1 MINARGLVLDAFLT
15 SRFGPAATVAH
26 ARAAQAAGLG
36 GVWLAEHHF
45 VPYGQCP
52 SATVLAGMLLSA
64 TDRISV
70 GTAACV
76 LSARHPVALGEEA
89 ALLRAVHGDRFQL
102 GVARGGPWIE
112 AELFGGGPDRYAR
125 GFPEALD
132 VLLRWLSGASIVA
145 ADGEFFRFP
154 PLAVL
159 PAVTGFPVHVAAVSE
174 STVDLAARRGL
185 PLLLGV
191 HTADAEVAALVRR
204 WNDVAADHGHDPG
217 TVEHARVRLAYPSE
231 NRKTAER
238 ELRAQLPA
246 WLAGMRAAVR
256 ITGGPAPR
264 DLDDHVEA
272 VLREQPIGA
281 PEEVAAGLAHSAD
294 HTGVRRQL
302 CMVEATRSAGQ
313 TAELLGALGTLRSS
327 AECVATPLPAC

>member
-1 MINARGLVLDAFLT
+1 MTTVLVLDAFLT
-15 SRFGPAATVAH
+15 SRFGPATTVAH
-26 ARAAQAAGLG
+26 ACAAEAAGLG

-45 VPYGQCP
+45 VAYGQCP

-64 TDRISV
+64 TDRIPI

-76 LSARHPVALGEEA
+76 LSARHPVALGEEV
-89 ALLRAVHGDRFQL
+89 ALLRAVHGDRFRL

-112 AELFGGGPDRYAR
+112 ADLLGGGPDRYAR

-132 VLLRWLSGASIVA
+132 VLLRWLSGDPAVG

-154 PLAVL
+154 PLPVV
-159 PAVTGFPVHVAAVSE
+159 PAVTPSPVHVAAVSPT
-174 STVDLAARRGL
+174 TVALAARRGL

-191 HTADAEVAALVRR
+191 HAADAEVAALVRR
-204 WNDVAADHGHDPG
+204 WNDVATANGHDPG
-217 TVEHARVRLAYPSE
+217 AVEHARVRLAYPSE

-238 ELRAQLPA
+238 ELRAQLPP
-246 WLAGMRAAVR
+246 WLAGLRAAVR
-256 ITGGPAPR
+256 LTGGPAPR

-272 VLREQPIGA
+272 LLRDQPLGS

-313 TAELLGALGTLRSS
+313 TTDLIATLGGL
-327 AECVATPLPAC
+327 AECVSTPLPAC